1 MKNRFLFK
9 FQLCPSARLI
19 VALIW
24 ALSALDAICEPVEA
38 KVFTLPEVVAY
49 AAAHYPS
56 VRAALE
62 RRSGAQ
68 ANVSLARDSYLPRVD
83 ALWQLNRATRNN
95 IAGVLL
101 PQSTIPNPSG
111 PVLDSS
117 TTSFWGT
124 GTGLTVTWEP
134 FDFGYRRALVQSAQA
149 TVHRTEDQIILTL
162 LDVQTAAADAA
173 LTVLASEQAAHAAQ
187 ADVERRAVLARSVGA
202 LVNAHLRPGADA
214 SHAQAELAAARTQSI
229 QAQGNAALAKASLAE
244 LLGLAGTDVEV
255 AAGPLLDAPEDI
267 TIQNVPAQ
275 RHPLAIV
282 EQDRALEA
290 KARLHVLN
298 RAYVPRFEV
307 QGTGYGRG
315 SGAKGTG
322 YPAPDSSQG
331 VAPDTVNWAAGVSV
345 KFNVLDFASNRSRS
359 RVELANERREEQLY
373 GQTIQTVTGRAA
385 RANIRL
391 NAAQQIA
398 QNTPLELKASRDAE
412 TLARARFQAGLAT
425 LVDVAEAQRLL
436 VNAEIDDALGR
447 LNIWRALERMAAAQ
461 GDLQLFV
468 DRVRAAEAH
477 RSIDQLTNIGAP

>member
-1 MKNRFLFK
+1 
-9 FQLCPSARLI
+9 
-19 VALIW
+19 
-24 ALSALDAICEPVEA
+24 
-38 KVFTLPEVVAY
+38 
-49 AAAHYPS
+49 
-56 VRAALE
+56 
-62 RRSGAQ
+62 
-68 ANVSLARDSYLPRVD
+68 
-83 ALWQLNRATRNN
+83 
-95 IAGVLL
+95 
-101 PQSTIPNPSG
+101 
-111 PVLDSS
+111 
-117 TTSFWGT
+117 
-124 GTGLTVTWEP
+124 
-134 FDFGYRRALVQSAQA
+134 
-149 TVHRTEDQIILTL
+149 
-162 LDVQTAAADAA
+162 
-173 LTVLASEQAAHAAQ
+173 
-187 ADVERRAVLARSVGA
+187 
-202 LVNAHLRPGADA
+202 
-214 SHAQAELAAARTQSI
+214 
-229 QAQGNAALAKASLAE
+229 
-244 LLGLAGTDVEV
+244 VEV

-298 RAYVPRFEV
+298 RSYVPRVEV
-307 QGTGYGRG
+307 QGTAYGRG

-461 GDLQLFV
+461 GDLQPFV
-468 DRVRAAEAH
+468 DRVREVQRRTEPRAW
-477 RSIDQLTNIGAP
+477 P